1 MVLSQDQLTMS
12 CILPIPNNIGDS
24 CKSPL
29 TTVFLPIFE
38 QKCMNATSNN
48 LRLAVLIDADNTF
61 KVIDLIDQL
70 FEEISKFGD
79 ASIRRI
85 YGDWTQNQLSRWKEI
100 LPKHAIQ
107 PIQQYANTKGKNA
120 TDSAL
125 IIDAMDL
132 LYTAPLDG
140 FCIVSSDSDFT
151 RLAIRLRES
160 GKLVYGFGE
169 KKTPESLQAACNEF
183 KYFEILPQNEQANS
197 DEDVVKQASDVS
209 EKPKVNTKKKAPKT
223 TAMSSELSATPD
235 TKKSSK
241 ELAGDT
247 KLVSLIRSAIEAL
260 SDDNGFAY
268 MGEVKKH
275 IVKNFSAF
283 DSRNYGYAK
292 FSDLIKTIGLFE
304 ADIQNQ
310 RIKDKRKNK

>member
-1 MVLSQDQLTMS
+1 MS
-12 CILPIPNNIGDS
+12 TDKTNP
-24 CKSPL
+24 
-29 TTVFLPIFE
+29 
-38 QKCMNATSNN
+38 
-48 LRLAVLIDADNTF
+48 RLAVLIDADNTF
-61 KVIDLIDQL
+61 KVIPMIDEL

-79 ASIRRI
+79 VSVRRI
-85 YGDWTQNQLSRWKEI
+85 YADWTSEHVKLWKPV

-107 PIQQYANTKGKNA
+107 PMQQYANTKGKNA

-151 RLAIRLRES
+151 RLAIRLREA

-169 KKTPESLQAACNEF
+169 EKTPESLRAACNQF
-183 KYFEILPQNEQANS
+183 IYFEILLQNKQQ
-197 DEDVVKQASDVS
+197 DEISVTTGTPTKSEPSTTSGKLAPIAKKTKQ
-209 EKPKVNTKKKAPKT
+209 
-223 TAMSSELSATPD
+223 
-235 TKKSSK
+235 
-241 ELAGDT
+241 ELAMDA

-260 SDDNGFAY
+260 SDESGFAP
-268 MGEVKKH
+268 MGGIKNH

-292 FSDLIKTIGLFE
+292 FSDLVSTIGLFE
-304 ADIQNQ
+304 LDDQKQ
-310 RIKDKRKNK
+310 KLRDKRKK

>member
-1 MVLSQDQLTMS
+1 MS
-12 CILPIPNNIGDS
+12 SD
-24 CKSPL
+24 K
-29 TTVFLPIFE
+29 
-38 QKCMNATSNN
+38 NN

-61 KVIDLIDQL
+61 KVIDIIDEL

-79 ASIRRI
+79 ASVRRI
-85 YGDWTQNQLSRWKEI
+85 YGDWTKTQLNRWKEV

-107 PIQQYANTKGKNA
+107 PIQQYANTTGKNA

-132 LYTAPLDG
+132 LYQAPLDG

-151 RLAIRLRES
+151 RLAVRFRKS

-169 KKTPESLQAACNEF
+169 EKTPGSLIAACNQF
-183 KYFEILPQNEQANS
+183 IYIEILSQNKIVETATV
-197 DEDVVKQASDVS
+197 EAKQIDSTS
-209 EKPKVNTKKKAPKT
+209 EKSKATSEAKSAKT
-223 TAMSSELSATPD
+223 PTLVTDAHSAPGI
-235 TKKSSK
+235 KKSSQ
-241 ELAGDT
+241 ELAMDT
-247 KLVSLIRSAIEAL
+247 KLVTLIRSAIEAL
-260 SDDNGFAY
+260 SDDDGFANTSA
-268 MGEVKKH
+268 VRNH

-304 ADIQNQ
+304 LDTHKQ
-310 RIKDKRKNK
+310 RIKDKRKK

>member
-1 MVLSQDQLTMS
+1 MS
-12 CILPIPNNIGDS
+12 TENP
-24 CKSPL
+24 
-29 TTVFLPIFE
+29 
-38 QKCMNATSNN
+38 
-48 LRLAVLIDADNTF
+48 RLAVLIDADNTF
-61 KVIDLIDQL
+61 KVIDIIDEL

-79 ASIRRI
+79 ASVRRI
-85 YGDWTQNQLSRWKEI
+85 YGDWTKTQLNRWKEV

-140 FCIVSSDSDFT
+140 FCIISSDSDFT
-151 RLAIRLRES
+151 RLAIRFRES

-169 KKTPESLQAACNEF
+169 EKTPDSLIAACNKF
-183 KYFEILPQNEQANS
+183 IYIEILSQNKATETLKPESIAIESLSENISGNAETQAHKEIPPQKNE
-197 DEDVVKQASDVS
+197 
-209 EKPKVNTKKKAPKT
+209 
-223 TAMSSELSATPD
+223 LATPGI
-235 TKKSSK
+235 KKSSN
-241 ELAGDT
+241 ELAMNA
-247 KLVSLIRSAIEAL
+247 KLVALIRSAIEAL
-260 SDDNGFAY
+260 SDDDGFAH

-283 DSRNYGYAK
+283 DSRNYGYSK

-304 ADIQNQ
+304 IDTQKQ
-310 RIKDKRKNK
+310 RIKDKRKTK

>member
-1 MVLSQDQLTMS
+1 MITDK
-12 CILPIPNNIGDS
+12 NN
-24 CKSPL
+24 P
-29 TTVFLPIFE
+29 
-38 QKCMNATSNN
+38 
-48 LRLAVLIDADNTF
+48 RLAVLIDADNTF
-61 KVIDLIDQL
+61 KVVGIIDEL

-79 ASIRRI
+79 ASVRRI
-85 YGDWTQNQLSRWKEI
+85 YGDWTQNQLNRWKEI

-151 RLAIRLRES
+151 RLAIRFRES

-169 KKTPESLQAACNEF
+169 EKTPESLMAACNQF
-183 KYFEILPQNEQANS
+183 IYIEILSQNKIVDIA
-197 DEDVVKQASDVS
+197 
-209 EKPKVNTKKKAPKT
+209 
-223 TAMSSELSATPD
+223 TADSKETATPSD
-235 TKKSSK
+235 KFKTSPEIKPAKTATSESSNNLAAPGIKKNSK
-241 ELAGDT
+241 ELAMDA
-247 KLVSLIRSAIEAL
+247 KLVTLIRSAIEAL
-260 SDDNGFAY
+260 SDDDGFAH

-283 DSRNYGYAK
+283 DSRNYGYGK

-304 ADIQNQ
+304 VDTQKQ
-310 RIKDKRKNK
+310 RIKDKRKK

>member
-1 MVLSQDQLTMS
+1 MISDK
-12 CILPIPNNIGDS
+12 NN
-24 CKSPL
+24 P
-29 TTVFLPIFE
+29 
-38 QKCMNATSNN
+38 
-48 LRLAVLIDADNTF
+48 RLAVLIDADNTF
-61 KVIDLIDQL
+61 KVIDIIDEL

-79 ASIRRI
+79 ASVRRI

-151 RLAIRLRES
+151 RLAIRFRES

-169 KKTPESLQAACNEF
+169 EKTPQSLMAACNQF
-183 KYFEILPQNEQANS
+183 IYIEILSQNKLIDMAAAEAKPADSTPEKSKTSTSKAN
-197 DEDVVKQASDVS
+197 
-209 EKPKVNTKKKAPKT
+209 KVATAPGAT
-223 TAMSSELSATPD
+223 LSAPGI
-235 TKKSSK
+235 KKSSK
-241 ELAGDT
+241 ELAMDA
-247 KLVSLIRSAIEAL
+247 KLVSLIRSAVEAL
-260 SDDNGFAY
+260 SDDDGFAH

-283 DSRNYGYAK
+283 DSRNYGYGK

-304 ADIQNQ
+304 IDTQKQ
-310 RIKDKRKNK
+310 RIKDKRKK

>member
-1 MVLSQDQLTMS
+1 MISDKTN
-12 CILPIPNNIGDS
+12 P
-24 CKSPL
+24 
-29 TTVFLPIFE
+29 
-38 QKCMNATSNN
+38 
-48 LRLAVLIDADNTF
+48 RLAVLIDADNTF
-61 KVIDLIDQL
+61 KVVDIIDAL

-79 ASIRRI
+79 ASVRRI
-85 YGDWTQNQLSRWKEI
+85 YGDWTDTRLKSWKEV

-151 RLAIRLRES
+151 RLAIRFRES

-169 KKTPESLQAACNEF
+169 EKTPASLMAACNQF
-183 KYFEILPQNEQANS
+183 IYIEILSQPKPGEALAPEANP
-197 DEDVVKQASDVS
+197 V
-209 EKPKVNTKKKAPKT
+209 APKQVKSSART
-223 TAMSSELSATPD
+223 SAKTQTSKSEATAAEAISAPGI
-235 TKKSSK
+235 KKNSK
-241 ELAGDT
+241 ELAQDA
-247 KLVSLIRSAIEAL
+247 KLVSLIRSGIEAH
-260 SDDNGFAY
+260 SDDDGYAH

-292 FSDLIKTIGLFE
+292 FSDLVNTTGLFE
-304 ADIQNQ
+304 LDTQKQ
-310 RIKDKRKNK
+310 RIRDKRKKG